1 MFDLIFNKC
10 DSYFSVRKTLA
21 SARGAPQ
28 ENDANFRYAG
38 KFCVGVPLNIQSI
51 YLSDMQLL
59 HKESGNSMTITV
71 K

>member
-10 DSYFSVRKTLA
+10 DSYFSVRKK

-28 ENDANFRYAG
+28 ENDANQLG
-38 KFCVGVPLNIQSI
+38 EHLKKMTPI
-51 YLSDMQLL
+51 SDLQLL
-59 HKESGNSMTITV
+59 HKESGNSMTTV